1 MRGQAFRPG
10 DEQQGEPSE
19 PDRVPVLEAR
29 GLYAGYGHL
38 AVVRDLNLAVYAG
51 EIVALL
57 GPNGAGKTT
66 TLLTL
71 GGALPAVRGEV
82 LVDGTASAA
91 PLYQRVRNGMGFIPE
106 ERSII
111 SKLTVRENLRLGR
124 GTVDDAVGLFPQLR
138 PLLRRRA
145 GLLSGGEQQ
154 MMTLAR
160 CLAARPKLM
169 LVDELSLGLAPIV
182 VESLLDALHEAA
194 TRTGAAVLMVE
205 QQVQRALSV
214 ASRWY
219 LLRQGSLAGTGDAD
233 ASAAGKLSTA
243 YL

>member
-1 MRGQAFRPG
+1 MRGQAFRAS
-10 DEQQGEPSE
+10 DEPQGEPSQS
-19 PDRVPVLEAR
+19 DRVPVLEAR

-111 SKLTVRENLRLGR
+111 SKLTVRENLRSGAER
-124 GTVDDAVGLFPQLR
+124 STTRSAFSPSCGHCCT
-138 PLLRRRA
+138 A
-145 GLLSGGEQQ
+145 GPACFL
-154 MMTLAR
+154 
-160 CLAARPKLM
+160 
-169 LVDELSLGLAPIV
+169 
-182 VESLLDALHEAA
+182 
-194 TRTGAAVLMVE
+194 
-205 QQVQRALSV
+205 V
-214 ASRWY
+214 ASSR
-219 LLRQGSLAGTGDAD
+219 
-233 ASAAGKLSTA
+233 
-243 YL
+243 